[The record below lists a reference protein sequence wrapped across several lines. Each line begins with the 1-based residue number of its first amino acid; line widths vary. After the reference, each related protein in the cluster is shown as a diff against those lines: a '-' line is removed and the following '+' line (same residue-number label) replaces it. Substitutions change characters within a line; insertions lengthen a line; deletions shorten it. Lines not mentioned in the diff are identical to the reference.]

1 MICLSYQYFWCSFL
15 GYFLYISPS
24 LLGISALLLTRLGE
38 ASAPLPSQKTGKHFS
53 RCLLATPF
61 TTATEC
67 HIAIQCLCTSQPTV
81 KDTQQ
86 ASLCTTAGRL
96 YFVVGSKNITA
107 TCSTSDA
114 EYYQSPWA
122 SLSQLLS
129 QNPSYTTCQPL
140 MVQWSVH
147 MWLEMGKHMEKTHK
161 EFSLAELK
169 IQVWVLREMFWVHE
183 WVALG
188 TWVRCCGY
196 VSEVC
201 WLGSYGK
208 LVLLLLCAITKALEE
223 GIKDMSLIPG
233 LLVLICSM
241 LVPRIE
247 RCTVCILISGFFE
260 LAERSGGRWKAV
272 ACQLQ
277 GTSCSHT
284 APSQAPARSL
294 LRDPVQAS
302 VRIESQHLHWSRSPI
317 LLGSGWATCRIQQG
331 QAVLHGI
338 SLPGC
343 YLQTLSFWSKSIWPD
358 KVAVGWKP
366 LLVASQMGFANLK
379 VVRKRRIP
387 FVVFLRGVSSR
398 GSAWTALPWVL
409 VPMLGDTGSAL
420 SWPTAPRHKIWNQE
434 SRSRSQGNS

>member
-114 EYYQSPWA
+114 EYYQSPRA

-188 TWVRCCGY
+188 TWVRCCEY

-201 WLGSYGK
+201 
-208 LVLLLLCAITKALEE
+208 
-223 GIKDMSLIPG
+223 
-233 LLVLICSM
+233 
-241 LVPRIE
+241 
-247 RCTVCILISGFFE
+247 
-260 LAERSGGRWKAV
+260 
-272 ACQLQ
+272 
-277 GTSCSHT
+277 
-284 APSQAPARSL
+284 
-294 LRDPVQAS
+294 
-302 VRIESQHLHWSRSPI
+302 
-317 LLGSGWATCRIQQG
+317 
-331 QAVLHGI
+331 
-338 SLPGC
+338 
-343 YLQTLSFWSKSIWPD
+343 
-358 KVAVGWKP
+358 
-366 LLVASQMGFANLK
+366 
-379 VVRKRRIP
+379 
-387 FVVFLRGVSSR
+387 
-398 GSAWTALPWVL
+398 
-409 VPMLGDTGSAL
+409 
-420 SWPTAPRHKIWNQE
+420 
-434 SRSRSQGNS
+434 